1 MDMNY
6 GKSNLEGEKMAQDWD
21 HLLLW
26 HHDVNVK
33 IVKIVGVG
41 MVTHENPNS
50 STTITG
56 LGLSEE
62 LHLGY
67 FPLFGTFPERFN
79 QISWKKRL
87 GMIWQFDSCQN
98 RNMHCRAERR

>member
-1 MDMNY
+1 M
-6 GKSNLEGEKMAQDWD
+6 SNQTLKEKKW
-21 HLLLW
+21 LKIEIICFF
-26 HHDVNVK
+26 DVNVK

-79 QISWKKRL
+79 QISRKKRL
-87 GMIWQFDSCQN
+87 GMI
-98 RNMHCRAERR
+98 